1 MIMKKK
7 IYQVGGCVR
16 DRLLGIKYNDI
27 DYIAVGFKPEEF
39 SHLKSVGKDF
49 PVFLDDNGNE
59 IALARLER
67 KNGNGYNAFECQ
79 TENVTLKE
87 DLSRRDLTINSIAYD
102 EEKNE
107 FIDPY
112 NGINDLKNKILKH
125 TTCAFQEDPLRV
137 LRIARFKAKF
147 SEFKIHE
154 NTKKLILTMKKEL
167 KYLQPDRVYKEVQKV
182 IKLKNSEIFFQTL
195 IELDVL
201 DTIFPNIYNLTLCT
215 EENIYHLEDNVFI
228 HTMMVLKELGNEDET
243 LKYTALYHDIAKPMC
258 YKKNITNSGGHD
270 NIELVEP
277 LIDIQLPNKI
287 KKDMLIII
295 KNHLRIFLFDE
306 MKLSKKAQFI
316 ESFRKDINI
325 FKKLLIFAKADTNG
339 RITNEKKVFLNEE
352 LLIKIFNEISN
363 YSPKEWINSQ
373 NKQVSGEAIKNHIH
387 HKNMNIIKKILNN

>member
-1 MIMKKK
+1 MKKN

-27 DYIAVGFKPEEF
+27 DYVAVGFKPEEF
-39 SHLKSVGKDF
+39 SHLKTVGKDF
-49 PVFLDDNGNE
+49 PVFLDDDGNE

-79 TENVTLKE
+79 TQNVTLKE

-102 EEKNE
+102 EKENE

-125 TTCAFQEDPLRV
+125 TTDSFKEDPLRV
-137 LRIARFKAKF
+137 LRLARFKAKF

-167 KYLQPDRVYKEVQKV
+167 KYLQADRVYKEVQKV
-182 IKLKNSEIFFQTL
+182 MKLKNSEIFFQTL
-195 IELDVL
+195 LELDVL
-201 DTIFPNIYNLTLCT
+201 DTIFPNIHNLTLCK

-228 HTMMVLKELGNEDET
+228 HTMMVLKELSYEDEI
-243 LKYTALYHDIAKPMC
+243 LKYTALYHDIAKPIC
-258 YKKNITNSGGHD
+258 YRKNITNSGGHD

-277 LIDIQLPNKI
+277 LIDIQLPKKI
-287 KKDMLIII
+287 KKNMLIII

-316 ESFRKDINI
+316 ESFRKDIDI

-352 LLIKIFNEISN
+352 LLIKIFNEVSN
-363 YSPKEWINSQ
+363 YSPKKWINSQ
-373 NKQVSGEAIKNHIH
+373 EKKVSSEAIKNHIYR
-387 HKNMNIIKKILNN
+387 KNMNIIKKILNN